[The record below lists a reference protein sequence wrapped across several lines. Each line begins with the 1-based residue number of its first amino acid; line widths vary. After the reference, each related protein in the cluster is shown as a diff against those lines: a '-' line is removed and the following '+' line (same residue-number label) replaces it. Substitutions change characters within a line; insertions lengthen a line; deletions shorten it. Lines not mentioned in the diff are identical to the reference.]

1 MNHPS
6 EEDLVLNYYAEG
18 NNRPDTERHL
28 GSCEACRARY
38 DSIEN
43 TLKRMDALAVPEPVS
58 DFEAR
63 VWQRLQPEL
72 PLLPKFPLLIPAWRW
87 VGASA
92 ALAFMLVLAFL
103 AGRHYPEPAKRIPAV
118 GNPESRESLL
128 EVAVGDHL
136 ERSQMVLTELANTSS
151 SGPLDISFEQARA
164 ADLLG
169 ENRLYRQT
177 ALGAGDAVLAGVL
190 DELERVLLEIAH
202 APSRISPAELDELR
216 LRLQAEGLL
225 FKLRVL
231 GANVRNQEQ
240 PRNPL

>member
-18 NNRPDTERHL
+18 NNRSEIERHL
-28 GSCEACRARY
+28 GACEACRALY
-38 DSIEN
+38 DSVEI

-63 VWQRLQPEL
+63 VWQRLLPEL
-72 PLLPKFPLLIPAWRW
+72 PLPKFPLLTPAWRW
-87 VGASA
+87 VAASA
-92 ALAFMLVLAFL
+92 ALAFMLGLAFL

-177 ALGAGDAVLAGVL
+177 ALGAGDALLAGVL

-202 APSRISPAELDELR
+202 APSQISPAELDELR

>member
-18 NNRPDTERHL
+18 NNRSETERHL
-28 GSCEACRARY
+28 GACEACRALY
-38 DSIEN
+38 DSVEI

-63 VWQRLQPEL
+63 VWQRLLPEL
-72 PLLPKFPLLIPAWRW
+72 PLAKFPLLTPAWRW
-87 VGASA
+87 VAASA
-92 ALAFMLVLAFL
+92 ALAFMLGLAFL
-103 AGRHYPEPAKRIPAV
+103 AGRHYPEPAKRIPPV

-177 ALGAGDAVLAGVL
+177 ALGAGDALLAGVL

-202 APSRISPAELDELR
+202 APSQISPAELDELR

>member
-18 NNRPDTERHL
+18 NNRSETERHL
-28 GSCEACRARY
+28 GACEACRALY
-38 DSIEN
+38 DSVEI

-72 PLLPKFPLLIPAWRW
+72 PLLPKFPLLTPAWRW
-87 VGASA
+87 VAASA
-92 ALAFMLVLAFL
+92 ALAFMLGLAFL
-103 AGRHYPEPAKRIPAV
+103 AGRHYPEPAKRIPPV

-177 ALGAGDAVLAGVL
+177 ALGAGDALLAGVL

-202 APSRISPAELDELR
+202 APSQISPAELDELR

>member
-18 NNRPDTERHL
+18 NNRSETERHL
-28 GSCEACRARY
+28 GACEACRALY
-38 DSIEN
+38 DSVEI

-63 VWQRLQPEL
+63 VWQRLLPEL
-72 PLLPKFPLLIPAWRW
+72 PLPKFPLLTPAWRW
-87 VGASA
+87 VAASA
-92 ALAFMLVLAFL
+92 ALASMLSLAFL

-136 ERSQMVLTELANTSS
+136 ERSQMVLTELANTS
-151 SGPLDISFEQARA
+151 GKITTNPAVCA
-164 ADLLG
+164 ASAP
-169 ENRLYRQT
+169 RLYRQT
-177 ALGAGDAVLAGVL
+177 ALGAGDALLAGVL
-190 DELERVLLEIAH
+190 DEFERVLLEIAH
-202 APSRISPAELDELR
+202 APSQISPAELDELR

-240 PRNPL
+240 PRNTR

>member
-18 NNRPDTERHL
+18 NNRSETERHL
-28 GSCEACRARY
+28 GACEACRALY
-38 DSIEN
+38 DSVEN

-63 VWQRLQPEL
+63 VWQRLLPEL
-72 PLLPKFPLLIPAWRW
+72 PLPKFPLLAPAWRW
-87 VGASA
+87 VAAGA
-92 ALAFMLVLAFL
+92 ALAFMLGLAFL

-177 ALGAGDAVLAGVL
+177 ALGAGDARTRFARDCARAVANFAGGIG
-190 DELERVLLEIAH
+190 RAASS
-202 APSRISPAELDELR
+202 APSRGPSIQASCAGCQCPQPGTTPESPMR
-216 LRLQAEGLL
+216 S
-225 FKLRVL
+225 KT
-231 GANVRNQEQ
+231 
-240 PRNPL
+240 

>member
-18 NNRPDTERHL
+18 NNRSETERHL
-28 GSCEACRARY
+28 GACEACRALY
-38 DSIEN
+38 DSVEI

-63 VWQRLQPEL
+63 HPQRLRPEL
-72 PLLPKFPLLIPAWRW
+72 PLPTGPLLTPARRS
-87 VGASA
+87 VALCA
-92 ALAFMLVLAFL
+92 ALAFMLGLAFL

-177 ALGAGDAVLAGVL
+177 ALGAGDALLAGVL